1 MKTSLGLRREI
12 SLVAVLAGISVAAV
26 CCLPVAGRVRFRRF
40 PDTDRRACFLFS
52 HCRSL
57 LILLDS
63 NG

>member
-40 PDTDRRACFLFS
+40 PDTDIRACFLFS
-52 HCRSL
+52 HCRC
-57 LILLDS
+57 
-63 NG
+63 